1 MPVLAPHELLPWLSS
16 LGLCPER
23 ASAERFWKHVAGTKW
38 GVHPGAARAAQP
50 LFVYG
55 DDAEY
60 TKYCDKMLGVY
71 VGCLQSVLESF
82 GAYICSCNIYI
93 YWNTYI
99 YIYTCTCL
107 HMYTTL
113 TVMHIYIYIC
123 TS

>member
-1 MPVLAPHELLPWLSS
+1 M
-16 LGLCPER
+16 
-23 ASAERFWKHVAGTKW
+23 AGTKW

-93 YWNTYI
+93 YIYIGIPI
-99 YIYTCTCL
+99 YIY
-107 HMYTTL
+107 MYMSTY
-113 TVMHIYIYIC
+113 VHNVNCHAHIYIC